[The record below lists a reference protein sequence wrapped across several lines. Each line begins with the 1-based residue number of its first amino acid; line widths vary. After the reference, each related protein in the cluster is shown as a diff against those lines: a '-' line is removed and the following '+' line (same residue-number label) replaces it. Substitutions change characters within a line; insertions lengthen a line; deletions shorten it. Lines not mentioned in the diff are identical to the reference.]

1 MPSDVRR
8 QTRDDEYSSCPLG
21 EKCNQIHSEIS
32 DILSFIYSILIYY
45 LLNYQ
50 Q

>member
-1 MPSDVRR
+1 MPTDVRR
-8 QTRDDEYSSCPLG
+8 HDDEYLIPLG

-32 DILSFIYSILIYY
+32 DNLSFIHSILIYY